1 MKLKIKIDNISYNT
15 NNDLYKIS
23 FKENYKPIVL
33 FDIDINNKNIKKIFI
48 KNYIYHSIYFN
59 IDNEIIKFISKND
72 LKKIKNNM
80 NKIDH
85 LINKTYN
92 RNNII
97 MNEKYYIKIMDLKN
111 NIKKDLNRIYNEIKD
126 NINIKFYLNETEL
139 IFNNEF
145 YLNNNDND
153 LYYLI

>member
-1 MKLKIKIDNISYNT
+1 MKLKVKIENICFNT
-15 NNDLYKIS
+15 NNNLYEIS

-33 FDIDINNKNIKKIFI
+33 FDIDINNKNIKEIFI
-48 KNYIYHSIYFN
+48 KNYIYHNIYFN
-59 IDNEIIKFISKND
+59 IDNEIIKFISEND
-72 LKKIKNNM
+72 LKEIKNNM

-97 MNEKYYIKIMDLKN
+97 MNEKYYIKITDLKN